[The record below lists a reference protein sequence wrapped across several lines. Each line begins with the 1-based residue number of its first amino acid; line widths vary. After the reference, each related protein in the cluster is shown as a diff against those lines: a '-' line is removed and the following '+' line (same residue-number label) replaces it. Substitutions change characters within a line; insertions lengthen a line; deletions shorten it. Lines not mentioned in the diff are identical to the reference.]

1 MNFFGV
7 VMRFFLVF
15 LSYFFLFGL
24 VPSVR
29 NIQAAGQIDDS
40 IRLRSNIL
48 ALDRVQRNILH
59 SLKTNKAGKNVS
71 SREEHELLI
80 FVDYLKERNRT
91 YCTELKKQA
100 GQAAV
105 ADLPCPVDEIPLPRA
120 QAKTT
125 KEEISELD
133 RQLNASLGEFDEM
146 LLKEQERIA
155 AHQPR
160 QRESGGQASSG
171 GSAGG
176 YGGQQGEQGKSSTA
190 GAAGGRASGKQQKPG
205 QTSATSGQG
214 QNGRPATS
222 GATAAGSHGQ
232 AQSGSINGPGGDRLH
247 ADDDIVARQ
256 LREAAEKETDPELKE
271 KLWQEYRKYKDG
283 R

>member
-1 MNFFGV
+1 
-7 VMRFFLVF
+7 MRFFLVVLICF
-15 LSYFFLFGL
+15 SLFF
-24 VPSVR
+24 SVWPLR
-29 NIQAAGQIDDS
+29 DIHAAGRMDDS
-40 IRLRSNIL
+40 ARLRSNIL
-48 ALDRVQRNILH
+48 ALDRVQSNILH
-59 SLKTNKAGKNVS
+59 SLSTNKAAKNFSV
-71 SREEHELLI
+71 REERELLI
-80 FVDYLKERNRT
+80 FVEYLKERNRT
-91 YCTELKKQA
+91 YCKELKEKA

-171 GSAGG
+171 GSGG
-176 YGGQQGEQGKSSTA
+176 YGGQQGEQGASSSA
-190 GAAGGRASGKQQKPG
+190 GAAGERASGSRQKSG
-205 QTSATSGQG
+205 QTSTATGQG
-214 QNGRPATS
+214 QNSRPATS
-222 GATAAGSHGQ
+222 GATTVGAHGQPQAGS
-232 AQSGSINGPGGDRLH
+232 ANGPGGDKLH
-247 ADDDIVARQ
+247 GDDDIVARQ

-271 KLWQEYRKYKDG
+271 KLWLEYRKYKEG

>member
-1 MNFFGV
+1 
-7 VMRFFLVF
+7 MRFFLVF
-15 LSYFFLFGL
+15 LSSFFLFGF
-24 VPSVR
+24 VSSMR
-29 NIQAAGQIDDS
+29 NIQAAGQRDDS
-40 IRLRSNIL
+40 VRLRSNIL

-71 SREEHELLI
+71 SREERELLI
-80 FVDYLKERNRT
+80 FVDYLKERNRA
-91 YCTELKKQA
+91 YCTELEKRA
-100 GQAAV
+100 GKTAV
-105 ADLPCPVDEIPLPRA
+105 ADLPCPVDDIPLPHT

-125 KEEISELD
+125 DEEISELD
-133 RQLNASLGEFDEM
+133 QQLDASLGEFDEM

-171 GSAGG
+171 GSGG
-176 YGGQQGEQGKSSTA
+176 YGGQQGEQGRTA
-190 GAAGGRASGKQQKPG
+190 TVGAAGGRESGNRRKSG
-205 QTSATSGQG
+205 QTSTPSGQG

-222 GATAAGSHGQ
+222 GATTVGAQGQPQTGSV
-232 AQSGSINGPGGDRLH
+232 NGPGGDKLH
-247 ADDDIVARQ
+247 GDDDIVARQ

-271 KLWQEYRKYKDG
+271 KLWQEYRKYKEG

>member
-1 MNFFGV
+1 MIFFGV
-7 VMRFFLVF
+7 AMRFFLLF
-15 LSYFFLFGL
+15 LSCFFLFGL

-29 NIQAAGQIDDS
+29 NIQAAGPIDNS
-40 IRLRSNIL
+40 VRLRSNIL

-59 SLKTNKAGKNVS
+59 SLKTNTAGKNVS
-71 SREEHELLI
+71 RQEEHELLI

-91 YCTELKKQA
+91 YCKQLEQQA
-100 GQAAV
+100 GPSAV
-105 ADLPCPVDEIPLPRA
+105 ADLPCPVDEIPLPRT

-125 KEEISELD
+125 AEKISELD
-133 RQLNASLGEFDEM
+133 RQLDASLGEFDEM

-160 QRESGGQASSG
+160 QRESGGSASPG
-171 GSAGG
+171 GAGG
-176 YGGQQGEQGKSSTA
+176 YGGRQGEQGKSSAA
-190 GAAGGRASGKQQKPG
+190 GAAGGRASGQQPKPG
-205 QTSATSGQG
+205 QTSAAGGRG

-222 GATAAGSHGQ
+222 GATVSGSQGQ
-232 AQSGSINGPGGDRLH
+232 AQSGSVRGPGGDKLNR
-247 ADDDIVARQ
+247 DDDIVARQ

-271 KLWQEYRKYKDG
+271 KLWQEYRKYKEG

>member
-1 MNFFGV
+1 
-7 VMRFFLVF
+7 MRFLFLF
-15 LSYFFLFGL
+15 LICFFLFSL
-24 VPSVR
+24 VSPLR
-29 NIQAAGQIDDS
+29 DIQAAGQGDDT

-48 ALDRVQRNILH
+48 ALDRVQRNIRH
-59 SLKTNKAGKNVS
+59 SLKTNKAGKHIS
-71 SREEHELLI
+71 RREEHELLI

-91 YCTELKKQA
+91 YCKQLA
-100 GQAAV
+100 QLGGRSAV

-125 KEEISELD
+125 AEKISEFD
-133 RQLNASLGEFDEM
+133 RQLDASLGEFDEM

-160 QRESGGQASSG
+160 QRESGGSASPGGAGGYNGRKGGQGKSSAA

-176 YGGQQGEQGKSSTA
+176 RTSGQ
-190 GAAGGRASGKQQKPG
+190 QQKPG
-205 QTSATSGQG
+205 QTPAAGGQG
-214 QNGRPATS
+214 QNGRPAAS
-222 GATAAGSHGQ
+222 GAAAAGSQGQ
-232 AQSGSINGPGGDRLH
+232 AQSGSVSGPGGDRLH
-247 ADDDIVARQ
+247 SDDDIVARQ

-271 KLWQEYRKYKDG
+271 KLWQEYRKYKEG